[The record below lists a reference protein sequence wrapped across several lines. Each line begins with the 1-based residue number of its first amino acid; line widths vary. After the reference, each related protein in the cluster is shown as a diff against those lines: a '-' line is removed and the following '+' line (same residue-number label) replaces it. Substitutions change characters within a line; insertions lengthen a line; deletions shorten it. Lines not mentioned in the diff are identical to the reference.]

1 MDGDIPRSL
10 SAMQR
15 LPTLGMQTC
24 ARSPCRISVVQTQA
38 ITAVVALESILRTF
52 GHWAEDMTAP
62 DRFLL
67 YIDILGF
74 SEMIRKEPRKV
85 ARLYSILD
93 SLNVHKHGSFK
104 TIVFS
109 DTILTYN
116 HIEPKNDDDRSYLVW
131 YLTEFAED
139 LHRRLTGQEVYF
151 RAVLTSGDFSHYQLK
166 NIECFYG
173 AALVKA
179 YLAEKNIPSLGLF
192 MDESCIPFNR
202 YFRLTPFDAAL
213 SFVYLNRSI
222 EYFSHALGGDPVLP
236 IQANGIDMWSF
247 APDLP
252 WDVRFMKDVYR
263 NMRSH
268 SSPAVRTKFLTVW
281 DFYEQR
287 YPRLMAKL
295 VASNFKVD
303 SVSTVPGH
311 WDEATKQMERQIRYY
326 KRIGSGTTLSKQI
339 SAGSISKSLS
349 RSSP

>member
-1 MDGDIPRSL
+1 M
-10 SAMQR
+10 A
-15 LPTLGMQTC
+15 
-24 ARSPCRISVVQTQA
+24 
-38 ITAVVALESILRTF
+38 
-52 GHWAEDMTAP
+52 AP

-74 SEMIRKEPRKV
+74 SEMTRKEPRKV

-93 SLNVHKHGSFK
+93 SLNAHKHESFK

-109 DTILTYN
+109 DTILAYN
-116 HIEPKNDDDRSYLVW
+116 HVKPKNDDDRNYLVW

-151 RAVLTSGDFSHYQLK
+151 RAILTAGDFSHYRLK

-173 AALVKA
+173 GALISA
-179 YLAEKNIPSLGLF
+179 YMAEKNIPSLGLF
-192 MDESCIPFNR
+192 MDESCVPFNR
-202 YFRLTPFDAAL
+202 YFRLAPFDTAL
-213 SFVYLNRSI
+213 SFVYINRSI
-222 EYFSHALGGDPVLP
+222 EYFSHSWGDDPTLP
-236 IQANGIDMWSF
+236 IPAEGLDMRSF
-247 APDLP
+247 ASNLP

-268 SSPAVRTKFLTVW
+268 SSPAVRTKFLTTW

-287 YPRLMAKL
+287 YPRLMARL
-295 VASNFKVD
+295 VATDFNVD

-311 WDEATKQMERQIRYY
+311 WDEEIKLMDRQIRYY
-326 KRIGSGTTLSKQI
+326 KRIGSGTLLSQQI
-339 SAGSISKSLS
+339 TAGSKSRKAH